1 MKMKKLITLSLL
13 CFLTFS
19 AFAQHKER
27 EERIKTLKIAF
38 ITERL
43 AFTESEAQKF
53 WPIYNAFENE
63 NNKLRRES
71 YNKRKTEGIDSMTE
85 AEAKALLDDMIS
97 IENQKHKLREK
108 FMKDLLTAIPA
119 KKVILLK
126 TTEDAFNKRMFEE
139 FKKRRQEKQEKR
151 EKP

>member
-1 MKMKKLITLSLL
+1 MKKLITLSLL
-13 CFLTFS
+13 FLLTFS
-19 AFAQHKER
+19 VFSQHKER
-27 EERIKTLKIAF
+27 DERIKTLKIAF

-53 WPIYNAFENE
+53 WPIYNAFEDE
-63 NNKLRRES
+63 NNKLRRQS
-71 YNKRKTEGIDSMTE
+71 YNKRKVENMESLSE
-85 AEAKALLDDMIS
+85 LEAKTMLNEMVS
-97 IENQKHKLREK
+97 IEEQRHQLRQK

-126 TTEDAFNKRMFEE
+126 ASEDEFNKRMFEE
-139 FKKRRQEKQEKR
+139 FKKRRQEKK

>member
-1 MKMKKLITLSLL
+1 MKKLITLSLL
-13 CFLTFS
+13 YLLTFS
-19 AFAQHKER
+19 AFSQHKER
-27 EERIKTLKIAF
+27 DERIKTLKIAF

-53 WPIYNAFENE
+53 WPIYNAFDDE
-63 NNKLRRES
+63 NNKLRRQS
-71 YNKRKTEGIDSMTE
+71 YNKRKVENMESLSE
-85 AEAKALLDDMIS
+85 SEAKTMLNDMVS
-97 IENQKHKLREK
+97 IEEQRHQLRQK

-126 TTEDAFNKRMFEE
+126 ASEDEFNKRMFEE
-139 FKKRRQEKQEKR
+139 FKKRRQEKK

>member
-1 MKMKKLITLSLL
+1 MKKLFTLSLL
-13 CFLTFS
+13 FLLAFNV
-19 AFAQHKER
+19 FAQHKER

-43 AFTESEAQKF
+43 AFTETEAQKF
-53 WPIYNAFENE
+53 WPIYNAFEDKNNE
-63 NNKLRRES
+63 LRKQS
-71 YNKRKTEGIDSMTE
+71 YNHRKVENIETMTE
-85 AEAKALLDDMIS
+85 LEAKALVDDMILL
-97 IENQKHKLREK
+97 ENKKFKLREK

-126 TTEDAFNKRMFEE
+126 ATEDAFNKRMFEE
-139 FKKRRQEKQEKR
+139 FKKRRQEKK

>member
-1 MKMKKLITLSLL
+1 MKKLITLSLL
-13 CFLTFS
+13 FLLTFNVFS
-19 AFAQHKER
+19 QHKER
-27 EERIKTLKIAF
+27 DERIKTLKIAF

-53 WPIYNAFENE
+53 WPIYNAFEDE
-63 NNKLRRES
+63 NNKLRRQS
-71 YNKRKTEGIDSMTE
+71 YNKRKVENMESLSE
-85 AEAKALLDDMIS
+85 LEAKTMLNDMVS
-97 IENQKHKLREK
+97 IEEQRHQLRQK

-126 TTEDAFNKRMFEE
+126 ASEDEFNKRMFEE
-139 FKKRRQEKQEKR
+139 FKKRRQEKK

>member
-1 MKMKKLITLSLL
+1 MKKLFTLSLL
-13 CFLTFS
+13 FLLTYS

-43 AFTESEAQKF
+43 AFTETEAQKF
-53 WPIYNAFENE
+53 WPIYNAFEDE
-63 NNKLRRES
+63 NNKLRTQS
-71 YNKRKTEGIDSMTE
+71 YKMRKVENIETMTE
-85 AEAKALLDDMIS
+85 LEAKALVDDMILL
-97 IENQKHKLREK
+97 ENKKFKLREK

-126 TTEDAFNKRMFEE
+126 ATEDAFNKRMFEE
-139 FKKRRQEKQEKR
+139 FKKRRHEKK

>member
-1 MKMKKLITLSLL
+1 MKKLITFSLL
-13 CFLTFS
+13 FLLMFS
-19 AFAQHKER
+19 AFSQDKER

-53 WPIYNAFENE
+53 WPIYNTFEAE
-63 NNKLRRES
+63 NNKLRRQSHDKPKVENFEALTES
-71 YNKRKTEGIDSMTE
+71 
-85 AEAKALLDDMIS
+85 EAKALLDDMVS
-97 IENQKHKLREK
+97 IENQKFKLREK
-108 FMKDLLTAIPA
+108 FMKDLLNVMPA

-126 TTEDAFNKRMFEE
+126 ATEDEFNKRMFEE
-139 FKKRRQEKQEKR
+139 FKKRRQEKK